1 MQPNPSTV
9 TSGAVRRGLQ
19 GSGTH
24 WPSVVFQVLLAASL
38 LFTLVALLVLLA
50 DVLGR
55 GMPVLSERGIDFL
68 TAPLSSDPAKA
79 GVGQALW
86 GTFVIGVIVVG
97 VAFPLGVATAVYLE
111 EYATG
116 SRLTRLVDVNIRNL
130 AGVPSIVYGLLGLAV
145 FVGLFKWLGLGNG
158 RNVIA
163 GGLTVAV
170 LVLPIVIITAAEA
183 IRAVPISIRE
193 AGYGVGASR
202 WQVTAKLVLPA
213 AFPGILTGIVLSLSR
228 ALGETAPLILAGAVL
243 GSFSSG
249 NADLL
254 GQLLGPYT
262 ALPMVVYRW
271 TTLPQDEF
279 RQLAAA
285 GMVVLLAITFA
296 ANGLAIYLRNRYSRV
311 W

>member
-1 MQPNPSTV
+1 MASQATSV
-9 TSGAVRRGLQ
+9 TAGSVGRSLRRTGP
-19 GSGTH
+19 H
-24 WPSVVFQVLLAASL
+24 WPSLIFLTLLALSL
-38 LFTLVALLVLLA
+38 LITLLALLFLLVDILNRGLPVLME
-50 DVLGR
+50 R
-55 GMPVLSERGIDFL
+55 GMDFL
-68 TAPLSSDPAKA
+68 TSPLSSDPAKA
-79 GVGQALW
+79 GISQALW
-86 GTFVIGVIVVG
+86 GTFWIGIIVAVT
-97 VAFPLGVATAVYLE
+97 AFPLGVATAVFLE
-111 EYATG
+111 EYAPT
-116 SRLTRLVDVNIRNL
+116 SRLTRLIDINIRNL

-145 FVGLFKWLGLGNG
+145 FVGAFKALGVGNG

-183 IRAVPISIRE
+183 LRAVPLNIRE

-202 WQVTAKLVLPA
+202 WQVTWGLVLPA
-213 AFPGILTGIVLSLSR
+213 AFPGVLTGIVLALSR

-249 NADLL
+249 NADLG

-271 TTLPQDEF
+271 TTLPQEEF

-285 GMVVLLAITFA
+285 GMIVLLVITFA
-296 ANGLAIYLRNRYSRV
+296 ANGLAIYLRDRYARS

>member
-1 MQPNPSTV
+1 MSVQSPGV
-9 TSGAVRRGLQ
+9 TSGAVHRSLRK
-19 GSGTH
+19 SGTD
-24 WPSVVFQVLLAASL
+24 WASLIFQGLMAFSL
-38 LFTLVALLVLLA
+38 LFTLLILLFLLL
-50 DVLGR
+50 DVLSR
-55 GMPVLSERGIDFL
+55 GLPVLQERGVDFL
-68 TAPLSSDPAKA
+68 TAPLSSNPDKA

-86 GTFVIGVIVVG
+86 GTFWIGVIVTV

-111 EYATG
+111 EYASG

-145 FVGLFKWLGLGNG
+145 FVGFFKAIGSGNG

-163 GGLTVAV
+163 GGLTIAV
-170 LVLPIVIITAAEA
+170 LVLPVVIITSAEA
-183 IRAVPISIRE
+183 IRAVPLAIRE
-193 AGYGVGASR
+193 AGYGVGATR
-202 WQVTAKLVLPA
+202 WQVTRDLVLPA
-213 AFPGILTGIVLSLSR
+213 AFPGILTGVVLSLSR

-249 NADLL
+249 NADLV
-254 GQLLGPYT
+254 GSLLGPYT

-271 TTLPQDEF
+271 TTLPQEEF

-285 GMVVLLAITFA
+285 GMIVLLVITFV
-296 ANGLAIYLRNRYSRV
+296 ANLFAIYLRNRYSRS

>member
-1 MQPNPSTV
+1 MTTQA
-9 TSGAVRRGLQ
+9 TSVPAGAVHRSLR
-19 GSGTH
+19 GSGRH
-24 WPSVVFQVLLAASL
+24 WPSIVFLGLLAFSL
-38 LFTLVALLVLLA
+38 LLTLLVLIALLV
-50 DVLGR
+50 DVLTRGLPVLQER
-55 GMPVLSERGIDFL
+55 GMDFL

-86 GTFVIGVIVVG
+86 GTFWIGVIVVL

-111 EYATG
+111 EYATT
-116 SRLTRLVDVNIRNL
+116 SRLTRLVDINIRNL
-130 AGVPSIVYGLLGLAV
+130 AGVPSIVYGLLGLSV
-145 FVGLFKWLGLGNG
+145 FVGAFKALGIGNG

-163 GGLTVAV
+163 GGLTIAV

-183 IRAVPISIRE
+183 LRAVPNAIRE

-202 WQVTAKLVLPA
+202 WQVTWGLVLPA
-213 AFPGILTGIVLSLSR
+213 AIPGILTGIVLALSR

-249 NADLL
+249 NADLI
-254 GQLLGPYT
+254 GQLFGAYT

-271 TTLPQDEF
+271 TTLPQEEF

-285 GMVVLLAITFA
+285 GMIVLLVVTFV
-296 ANGLAIYLRNRYSRV
+296 ANGAAVYLRNRYARG

>member
-1 MQPNPSTV
+1 MSTDRPSV
-9 TSGAVRRGLQ
+9 TGGAVRRSLQ
-19 GSGTH
+19 CSGPH
-24 WPSVVFQVLLAASL
+24 WPSLVFQTLLALSL
-38 LFTLVALLVLLA
+38 LFTLLALVALLA
-50 DVLGR
+50 DVLTR
-55 GMPVLSERGIDFL
+55 GLPVFAERGVDFL
-68 TAPLSSDPAKA
+68 TSPLSSDPDKA
-79 GVGQALW
+79 GVAQALW
-86 GTFVIGVIVVG
+86 GTFWIGVIVVV
-97 VAFPLGVATAVYLE
+97 VAFPLGIATAVYLE
-111 EYATG
+111 EYAGG

-145 FVGLFKWLGLGNG
+145 FVGFFKAIGAGNG

-170 LVLPIVIITAAEA
+170 LVLPIVIITSAEA
-183 IRAVPISIRE
+183 IRAVPNAIRE

-202 WQVTAKLVLPA
+202 WQVTARLVVPA
-213 AFPGILTGIVLSLSR
+213 AFPGIMTGVVLSLSR

-249 NADLL
+249 NADLM

-271 TTLPQDEF
+271 TTLPQEEF

-285 GMVVLLAITFA
+285 GMIVLLVITFA
-296 ANGLAIYLRNRYSRV
+296 ANALAIYLRNRYSRA

>member
-1 MQPNPSTV
+1 MQANPSTV

-19 GSGTH
+19 RSGTH

-55 GMPVLSERGIDFL
+55 GMPVLSQRGIDFL

-86 GTFVIGVIVVG
+86 GTFIIGVIVVG

-145 FVGLFKWLGLGNG
+145 FVGLFKWLDLGNG

-170 LVLPIVIITAAEA
+170 LVLPIVIITSAEA
-183 IRAVPISIRE
+183 IRAVPIAIRE

-271 TTLPQDEF
+271 TTLPQEEF

>member
-1 MQPNPSTV
+1 MSTDAASV
-9 TSGAVRRGLQ
+9 TSGAVHRSLRR
-19 GSGTH
+19 SGPH
-24 WPSVVFQVLLAASL
+24 WPSLVFQGLLALSL
-38 LFTLVALLVLLA
+38 LFTLLALLALLV
-50 DVLGR
+50 DVLNR
-55 GMPVLSERGIDFL
+55 GLPVFAERGADFL
-68 TAPLSSDPAKA
+68 TSPLSSDPAKA
-79 GVGQALW
+79 GVSQALW
-86 GTFVIGVIVVG
+86 GTFWIGIIVVC
-97 VAFPLGVATAVYLE
+97 VAFPLGIATAVYLE
-111 EYATG
+111 EYASG

-145 FVGLFKWLGLGNG
+145 FVGFFKAIGAGNG

-183 IRAVPISIRE
+183 IRAVPTAIRE

-202 WQVTAKLVLPA
+202 WQVTSQLVIPA
-213 AFPGILTGIVLSLSR
+213 ALPGIMTGIVLSLSR

-243 GSFSSG
+243 GSYSSG
-249 NADLL
+249 GADLV

-271 TTLPQDEF
+271 TTLPQEEF

-285 GMVVLLAITFA
+285 GMIVLLVITFV
-296 ANGLAIYLRNRYSRV
+296 ANGLAIYLRNRYARA

>member
-1 MQPNPSTV
+1 MLLAFSLLV
-9 TSGAVRRGLQ
+9 TFLALLFLLIDILNRGL
-19 GSGTH
+19 
-24 WPSVVFQVLLAASL
+24 PVL
-38 LFTLVALLVLLA
+38 VE
-50 DVLGR
+50 R
-55 GMPVLSERGIDFL
+55 GMDFL
-68 TAPLSSDPAKA
+68 TSPLSSNPDEA
-79 GVGQALW
+79 GVSQALW
-86 GTFVIGVIVVG
+86 GTIWIGIIVVV

-111 EYATG
+111 EYAPT
-116 SRLTRLVDVNIRNL
+116 SRLTRLIDINIRNL

-145 FVGLFKWLGLGNG
+145 FVGFFKAIGVGNG

-163 GGLTVAV
+163 GGLTVSV

-183 IRAVPISIRE
+183 LRAVPQAIRE

-202 WQVTAKLVLPA
+202 RQVTWGLVLPA
-213 AFPGILTGIVLSLSR
+213 AFPGILTGIVLALSR

-249 NADLL
+249 NADLV

-271 TTLPQDEF
+271 TTLPQEEF

-285 GMVVLLAITFA
+285 GMIVLLIITFA
-296 ANGLAIYLRNRYSRV
+296 ANGAAIYLRNRYARS

>member
-1 MQPNPSTV
+1 MQADPSTV
-9 TSGAVRRGLQ
+9 TAGAVRHSLQ

-24 WPSVVFQVLLAASL
+24 WPSVVFQALLAASL

-145 FVGLFKWLGLGNG
+145 FVSLFKWLDLGNG

-285 GMVVLLAITFA
+285 GMAVLLAITFA